1 MDFDVHG
8 HLPQMPYNPSYT
20 RPSIQDLTV
29 RHGYLLMKA
38 YYPKAQFVVRPQTW
52 LEDPADLLAMEEL
65 QALYLVQLR
74 NGVFYRTYQGQQ
86 YMDKLY
92 EL

>member
-8 HLPQMPYNPSYT
+8 HLPQMPNNPFYT
-20 RPSIQDLTV
+20 WPSIQDLTV

-38 YYPKAQFVVRPQTW
+38 YYPKTRCVSPQTW
-52 LEDPADLLAMEEL
+52 LKDPADLLVMEEL
-65 QALYLVQLR
+65 EALYLVQFR
-74 NGVFYRTYQGQQ
+74 NGVFYRTHQGQQ
-86 YMDKLY
+86 YMDMLY

>member
-8 HLPQMPYNPSYT
+8 HLPQMPYNPFYT
-20 RPSIQDLTV
+20 SPSIQDLTV

-38 YYPKAQFVVRPQTW
+38 YYPKAQFVRPQTW
-52 LEDPADLLAMEEL
+52 LKDPADLLAMEEL
-65 QALYLVQLR
+65 QALYLVQFR

-92 EL
+92 ELK